1 MRASRPL
8 VASRWTFTE
17 PDRGTLSAM
26 TRSVTHRL
34 VATLIAAALLA
45 VVGCGDDEKGNGS
58 TDAPA
63 TSPAQG
69 DDPGATVD
77 EDRATGPR
85 TERTEPAEPA
95 SRDDRRLGSE
105 LRDRLREG
113 AGGKGAGFTGADVTG
128 VDIGRTSV
136 TVRTKLDRDAARAA
150 SGICAEMRLYLAQE
164 PSRDSADTVT
174 VLGGKRVVLT
184 RC

>member
-1 MRASRPL
+1 
-8 VASRWTFTE
+8 
-17 PDRGTLSAM
+17 M
-26 TRSVTHRL
+26 TRPITHRL
-34 VATLIAAALLA
+34 VAALIAAAALLSA
-45 VVGCGDDEKGNGS
+45 IGCGDDEQGNGS
-58 TDAPA
+58 TGAAPTA

-69 DDPGATVD
+69 EDPSATTGTD

-85 TERTEPAEPA
+85 AERTEPAEPA
-95 SRDDRRLGSE
+95 SRDDRRLGTE

-113 AGGKGAGFTGADVTG
+113 AGGKGAGFTGSDVTG
-128 VDIGRTSV
+128 VDVGRTSV

-150 SGICAEMRLYLAQE
+150 SGICAQMRLYLAQE

-174 VLGGKRVVLT
+174 VLGGDRVVLT